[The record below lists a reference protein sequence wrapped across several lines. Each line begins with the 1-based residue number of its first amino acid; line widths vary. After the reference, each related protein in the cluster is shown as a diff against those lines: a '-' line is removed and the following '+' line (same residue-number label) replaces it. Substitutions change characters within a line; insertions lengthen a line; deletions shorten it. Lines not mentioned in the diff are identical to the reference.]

1 MGRGKNAKKNSGSK
15 QSRDIWA
22 NMECLAYDEVKGDGN
37 KVNNNKRKNRSL
49 IREWVN
55 SSNNN

>member
-1 MGRGKNAKKNSGSK
+1 MQKKNSGSK

>member
-1 MGRGKNAKKNSGSK
+1 MQKKNSGSK

-22 NMECLAYDEVKGDGN
+22 NMEYLAYDEVKGHGN